1 MNRTLTLALTSVFLI
16 ATAPSIRAAEPPSL
30 SRCTLHHSD
39 GRYVGP
45 CGALL
50 AQFNHVPTIRI
61 AQAMRI
67 TTGTWREGIRP
78 TSVWSGEMS
87 DDETRD
93 DFIELS
99 LYPGAWGIL
108 RTQYGWFPVTGIK
121 ESADTLSFNVYA
133 FYEIAPDALDR
144 KIVRRAAT
152 LLSATKVWNRNDNRV
167 CPATATTWSIYCA
180 LEKATIEV
188 TGGFH
193 HGRPALQVVRLIVAQ
208 RSAGRHYDHLLMDYN
223 NDPRTTLGDVQSLF
237 SEALERMNDVRWLED
252 NGFARRAGDHFEP
265 G

>member
-1 MNRTLTLALTSVFLI
+1 MKRILTLALTSVLLI
-16 ATAPSIRAAEPPSL
+16 ATALSSRAAEPSSL
-30 SRCTLHHSD
+30 SRCTLHQSA

-61 AQAMRI
+61 AQATRI
-67 TTGTWREGIRP
+67 TTGTWRGGIRP
-78 TSVWSGEMS
+78 TLVWSGEMS

-93 DFIELS
+93 DRIELE

-133 FYEIAPDALDR
+133 FYEIAPDELDR
-144 KIVRRAAT
+144 KIVQRAAT
-152 LLSATKVWNRNDNRV
+152 LLSATKVWYRDDNRV
-167 CPATATTWSIYCA
+167 CPVTATTWSIYCA

-208 RSAGRHYDHLLMDYN
+208 RSAGRHYHHLLMDCN
-223 NDPRTTLGDVQSLF
+223 NDPRTTLGEVQSLF
-237 SEALERMNDVRWLED
+237 TEAFERMGDVRRLEN
-252 NGFARRAGDHFEP
+252 NGFARRVGDSFAP